1 MENPALPTDGLG
13 YCSQG
18 LVQNSVISNALALEM
33 WQSCIEPLMS
43 S

>member
-1 MENPALPTDGLG
+1 MENPALPTDGIG

-18 LVQNSVISNALALEM
+18 LVQKSGISNALALEM
-33 WQSCIEPLMS
+33 WESCIKPLMS